1 MSHREGRRSPA
12 PLRPTL
18 TFCAAALAA
27 LAACDGTP
35 PAEPTVTAD
44 AGLQNLFDVPVNG
57 LSADWVSRFNQGDN
71 LFEIVLRDADGLG
84 PLYTRQFCV
93 ACHDDEDGLRG
104 PGFAQKMSVVE
115 ADGLDRK
122 STRLNSSHMS

>member
-1 MSHREGRRSPA
+1 MSHREGRRPPA
-12 PLRPTL
+12 VLRPAL
-18 TFCAAALAA
+18 TFCAVALSA
-27 LAACDGTP
+27 LSACDGTP
-35 PAEPTVTAD
+35 PPEMTVTSD

-84 PLYTRQFCV
+84 PLSPPHFGGPR
-93 ACHDDEDGLRG
+93 HDDEDGLRG

-115 ADGLDRK
+115 ADGLTPAADQ
-122 STRLNSSHMS
+122 SELAFG